1 MDSLDGPCVPWYFPT
16 SNASATR
23 ICDPWETR
31 KFRNLMNSISYD
43 ACDYCLPDCNTTI
56 YQASVTAAPFRRCD
70 YKNLGVSFLCNF
82 DDQIHGK
89 QIQPPIWGKNVLKQ
103 YQDEINMI
111 PDYLDTLLSNS
122 NERLFVDMK
131 ASGNPIFTAANNK
144 VKESGDKVPKTYDA
158 YEKDIT
164 MVTFFFETNTVFEFS
179 RDQKMTFIGYLSQ
192 MGGLLG
198 LWLGFSFISAIEILY
213 WCIIRFA
220 RNV

>member
-1 MDSLDGPCVPWYFPT
+1 
-16 SNASATR
+16 
-23 ICDPWETR
+23 
-31 KFRNLMNSISYD
+31 
-43 ACDYCLPDCNTTI
+43 
-56 YQASVTAAPFRRCD
+56 
-70 YKNLGVSFLCNF
+70 
-82 DDQIHGK
+82 
-89 QIQPPIWGKNVLKQ
+89 
-103 YQDEINMI
+103 
-111 PDYLDTLLSNS
+111 
-122 NERLFVDMK
+122 MK

-213 WCIIRFA
+213 WCIIRFT
-220 RNV
+220 RNI